1 MTEFS
6 VGDMLV
12 NVLAALL
19 AKLIPVDDKTLIN
32 RLLFGY
38 WLFLLNSCMK
48 NNTDKQLNKWAR
60 ENGISPK
67 QLFVDDLSLL
77 QAIRIAT
84 NLLKYDARYLNL
96 TQIKKL
102 NDFLQ
107 IASSKDRSKI
117 TQGQCFAIMNI
128 GTQINRKLFKKVKD
142 HK

>member
-1 MTEFS
+1 MIEFS

-12 NVLAALL
+12 NGLLHCWKNYALL
-19 AKLIPVDDKTLIN
+19 TIN
-32 RLLFGY
+32 HFLFGY
-38 WLFLLNSCMK
+38 WLFGINSCMK

-67 QLFVDDLSLL
+67 QLFVDDLCLL
-77 QAIRIAT
+77 QAIKIAT
-84 NLLKYDARYLNL
+84 NLLKHDARYLNL

-107 IASSKDRSKI
+107 IAKSKDRHTI

-128 GTQINRKLFKKVKD
+128 GKQINRKLFKEFKGQK
-142 HK
+142 